1 MIELLFSLLTKCHC
15 IFLQLKAVQLEWN
28 HNWKV
33 LNEKKASMELVND
46 PVSTTHP
53 SRHQRILKKHILSLE
68 KTSKQLRHETDHLK
82 TKLLKMEE
90 EMLLIQ
96 KYIQDKE
103 LQHDPESNDV
113 YDRINGNKIE
123 DYVKMQKIREIQTTY
138 SDAGSDFAETLLNL
152 THIQTENKEKIT
164 NLTKQM
170 ANFDKLH
177 LSMLEL
183 LENVES
189 IENKVDNSLPEFRK
203 EISKLEVQL
212 TESNSEISMLKE
224 DQTNTR
230 NSLKAIG
237 VSVSNMQDKT
247 DSDRIHLQQIDE
259 TVKNLVKASNVQH
272 SKLHDHILKVSFIY
286 IYV

>member
-1 MIELLFSLLTKCHC
+1 
-15 IFLQLKAVQLEWN
+15 
-28 HNWKV
+28 
-33 LNEKKASMELVND
+33 MELVND
-46 PVSTTHP
+46 PVSAQQQQHP

-82 TKLLKMEE
+82 TKLLKVEE
-90 EMLLIQ
+90 EMQLLQ
-96 KYIQDKE
+96 KYIEDKE
-103 LQHDPESNDV
+103 AHQRDSETNDV

-123 DYVKMQKIREIQTTY
+123 DYVETHRIREIQTR
-138 SDAGSDFAETLLNL
+138 SSSADFAETMLNI
-152 THIQTENKEKIT
+152 THLQSENRENIA
-164 NLTKQM
+164 NITKQL

-177 LSMLEL
+177 MSVLEL

-189 IENKVDNSLPEFRK
+189 IENKVDTSLPEFRK

-212 TESNSEISMLKE
+212 AESNSEISILKE

-247 DSDRIHLQQIDE
+247 DSDRVQLRQIDG
-259 TVKNLVKASNVQH
+259 TVKNLVKASTLQH
-272 SKLHDHILKVSFIY
+272 SKLHDHILKVSLVPI
-286 IYV
+286 ICQKHNKPP